1 MKNEASNNLSLK
13 MYKKGSKWW
22 KAIILTILSGLETP
36 FNTGTYA
43 LFFWLIQE
51 QRLEW
56 LLPFVGIYVASYAIL
71 LWIGKQAIKATNN
84 YKAQVITDIKMA
96 CVKNAIAEGIDSG
109 TAISFIDNDLKLVM
123 ANYFDNIIKI
133 TKSSAVV
140 VFTIILTFSSNWIF
154 ALIYLVIGLL
164 PMGLGSILGRKTAEM
179 TNQYTES
186 ISKTTVLIKD
196 VIKNSGTIIN
206 YNRIADTVKKL
217 FASIS

>member
-109 TAISFIDNDLKLVM
+109 TAI
-123 ANYFDNIIKI
+123 Y
-133 TKSSAVV
+133 
-140 VFTIILTFSSNWIF
+140 
-154 ALIYLVIGLL
+154 
-164 PMGLGSILGRKTAEM
+164 R
-179 TNQYTES
+179 Q
-186 ISKTTVLIKD
+186 
-196 VIKNSGTIIN
+196 
-206 YNRIADTVKKL
+206 
-217 FASIS
+217 